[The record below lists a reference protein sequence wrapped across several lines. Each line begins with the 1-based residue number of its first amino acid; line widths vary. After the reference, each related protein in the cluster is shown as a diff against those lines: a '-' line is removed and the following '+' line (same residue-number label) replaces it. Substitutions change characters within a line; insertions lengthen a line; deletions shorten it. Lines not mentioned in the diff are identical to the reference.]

1 MIDTLSKN
9 EQMQLE
15 LIKRLPTEEILT
27 EELLLDYI
35 TKKEKLR
42 HYIGFEISGFVH
54 IGTGLVS
61 MSKMADLQK
70 AGADTTVFLA
80 DMHTWINKKLGSDID
95 KIRHTAKNYFSEAL
109 KASLRCVGGDPEKA
123 KFILGSELYEKLGE
137 KYFENVL
144 KVASMMS
151 LNRAKR
157 SITILGRK
165 EGEDVSLSQLIY
177 VPMQVADIY
186 SMDINIA
193 HAGKDQRKAHVVAI
207 ESAPAFSY
215 KPVALHHHLLMGM
228 HITEEQRSAI
238 IKAREQGEREKLD
251 NALIDIKMSKSK
263 PNTAIFIHDSEEAI
277 RKKVS
282 SAYCPQG
289 SIDVNP
295 IVDLIRYVIWPHLIR
310 KGEKLEI
317 ENKKLGGKS
326 SFESL
331 NAFENAYME
340 NKIHPADLKD
350 AVGGYLVKI
359 LEPARSFF
367 EGTGRK
373 YLEEMKSLEITR

>member
-1 MIDTLSKN
+1 MMDTLSKN

-186 SMDINIA
+186 SMDVNIA

-207 ESAPAFSY
+207 ESAPAFTY

-228 HITEEQRSAI
+228 HITEEQRGAI

-263 PNTAIFIHDSEEAI
+263 PNTAIFIHDSEEEI

-295 IVDLIRYVIWPHLIR
+295 IVDLIRYVIWPHLLR
-310 KGEKLEI
+310 NGEKLEI
-317 ENKKLGGKS
+317 ENKKLGSVS

-331 NAFENAYME
+331 DAFENAYVE

>member
-1 MIDTLSKN
+1 MMDTLSKN

>member
-1 MIDTLSKN
+1 MMDTLSKN

-186 SMDINIA
+186 SMDVNIA

-207 ESAPAFSY
+207 ESAPAFTY

-228 HITEEQRSAI
+228 HITEEQRGTI

-263 PNTAIFIHDSEEAI
+263 PNTAIFIHDSEEEI

-295 IVDLIRYVIWPHLIR
+295 IVDLIRYVIWPHLLR
-310 KGEKLEI
+310 NGEKLEI
-317 ENKKLGGKS
+317 ENKKLGGVS

-331 NAFENAYME
+331 DAFENAYVE